1 MVFDRLKVTCRAGY
15 KADEEP
21 VRFVLDENERTV
33 VRICDRWYD
42 PEADYFKVEA
52 DDGCFYMLRHD
63 RRTDEWS
70 LRFIR
75 TREPRTPLVPPSG
88 DEGGKPH

>member
-1 MVFDRLKVTCRAGY
+1 MMFGKLKVTCRADY

-21 VRFVLDENERTV
+21 IRFSLDAREKAVIE
-33 VRICDRWYD
+33 ICDRWYD
-42 PEADYFKVEA
+42 PGADYFKVRA

-75 TREPRTPLVPPSG
+75 IREPRTPLVPPTGGEG
-88 DEGGKPH
+88 DTPQ